1 MEQYSGR
8 QITLKRCVI
17 EKWLIWNKNRK
28 SCTIFDETPMKMSVA
43 LSCITDDDRHDGGG
57 GGGGGDSSCTNC
69 GTSGAADLCDR
80 CRDLP
85 HCKRCRRHLP
95 QHCFSGGQYI
105 CEVFCQTFNVSFILY
120 HIFSLC
126 QLITYVALISIP
138 THDIDIANLSICLS
152 VHKVVV
158 FYQNGFNILS

>member
-1 MEQYSGR
+1 VEQYSGR

-57 GGGGGDSSCTNC
+57 GGGDDEHHSSCTNC

-95 QHCFSGGQYI
+95 LSGGQYI